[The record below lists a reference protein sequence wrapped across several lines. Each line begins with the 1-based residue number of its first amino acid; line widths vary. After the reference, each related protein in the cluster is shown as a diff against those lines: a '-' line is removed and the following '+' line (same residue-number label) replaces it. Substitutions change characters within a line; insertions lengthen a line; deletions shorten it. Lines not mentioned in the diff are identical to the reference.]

1 MPVAQTDEYKV
12 LEIKTLGKDRDAEA
26 RQMLERVA
34 KQVQPIMR
42 KRQWTVRKLSEFV
55 PRSPNLLGLNVN
67 RYDVSLPL
75 KAAKEWANSHSLQSS
90 NNSRYALLLLL
101 LCTSTAP
108 YASWSCRITGLNH
121 PIYGCYAC

>member
-42 KRQWTVRKLSEFV
+42 KRQWTVRKLSEFI

-67 RYDVSLPL
+67 RYEWDRIAFSLCL
-75 KAAKEWANSHSLQSS
+75 LRVMRASMQSNSSSTADLLLPSASLQSTQH
-90 NNSRYALLLLL
+90 A
-101 LCTSTAP
+101 CTHRTAVP
-108 YASWSCRITGLNH
+108 TG
-121 PIYGCYAC
+121 